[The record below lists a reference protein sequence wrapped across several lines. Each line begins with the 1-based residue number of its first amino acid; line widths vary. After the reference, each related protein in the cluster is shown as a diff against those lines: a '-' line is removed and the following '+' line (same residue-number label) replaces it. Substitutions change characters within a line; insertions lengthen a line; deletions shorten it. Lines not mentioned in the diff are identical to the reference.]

1 MRSGPADGVALG
13 EPDQVEEG
21 RDPAALLG
29 MGQWG
34 PNVRAAWGA
43 FWASRLA
50 VFGVVVWITLADVVI
65 NAAPES
71 EFLAHPFEAW
81 PATGLLDVVFSPLAK
96 WDAQHYLAIAFDGY
110 TGTHSGLPAAE
121 MRAAFFPLYP
131 MTVRAL
137 SGFGASPGLVLIMA
151 YVVALACFFGAL
163 VLIHRLAVIELGE
176 RYARPA
182 LMLLAFFPTSFFFGI
197 PYTESMF
204 LLVAAGAFFAARMG
218 YWPAAGVILAL
229 ASATR
234 VPGLLLVIPVALF
247 YLYGPRADRDPDS
260 SRGGP
265 WPRYRVKLDATWL
278 LFAPLGLIAFS
289 IYMHFALGDA
299 LAWQQ
304 AQELFGR
311 QTIDPLSGL
320 WGGLREAW
328 TSAGQI
334 IRGTYDQQPI
344 NDHLSISQL
353 AFVVFALAGGIGL
366 LRMLPPAYGA
376 WVLVSLV
383 PIFVSQPPD
392 LPFWSASRFIA
403 VLFPIFFWLAV
414 VCERRRVTT
423 TVVALFAAGMAVF
436 AAEFALWSFVA

>member
-1 MRSGPADGVALG
+1 VG
-13 EPDQVEEG
+13 EE
-21 RDPAALLG
+21 RDAAALLG
-29 MGQWG
+29 MGEWG
-34 PNVRAAWGA
+34 PDLRAAWSA
-43 FWASRLA
+43 FWSSRLA
-50 VFGVVVWITLADVVI
+50 VFGVVVWITLADVTV
-65 NAAPES
+65 NAMPES
-71 EFLAHPFEAW
+71 AFLAHPFEAW

-110 TGTHSGLPAAE
+110 AGTHPGLPAAE
-121 MRAAFFPLYP
+121 MRPAFFPLYP
-131 MTVRAL
+131 MTVRVL

-151 YVVALACFFGAL
+151 YAVALSCFFGAL

-182 LMLLAFFPTSFFFGI
+182 LMLLAFFPTAFFFGI

-204 LLVAAGAFFAARMG
+204 LLVAAGAFLAARVG
-218 YWPAAGVILAL
+218 RWPVAGVLLAL

-234 VPGLLLVIPVALF
+234 APGLLLVIPIALF

-265 WPRYRVKLDATWL
+265 WPRYRGKPDAAWL
-278 LFAPLGLIAFS
+278 LLTPVGLIGFS

-299 LAWQQ
+299 LVWQQ

-311 QTIDPLSGL
+311 HTVDPLSGL
-320 WGGLREAW
+320 WAGLREAG
-328 TSAGQI
+328 TSVGQI
-334 IRGTYDQQPI
+334 VSGTYDDQPI
-344 NDHLSISQL
+344 NDHLNIAQL
-353 AFVVFALAGGIGL
+353 GFVAFAIAGGIGA

-392 LPFWSASRFIA
+392 QPLWSASRFIV

-414 VCERRRVTT
+414 VCERRRMTT
-423 TVVALFAAGMAVF
+423 TVVALFAAGMAVL
-436 AAEFALWSFVA
+436 AAEFSLWSFVA